1 MFVVV
6 ASKTTSDLEVTCDVV
21 VMTSSEEEAHEKA
34 FRYQLAVTIDR
45 VWTNVDFVND
55 PDWSAEFFRKVRRI
69 GIDERLIEVVL
80 NPEPFPRYGGKEDL
94 VLIQSIYKELV
105 KISYASE
112 RVQVHVL
119 QK

>member
-6 ASKTTSDLEVTCDVV
+6 ASKTTSNLEVTCDVV
-21 VMTSSEEEAHEKA
+21 VITSSEEEAYEKA